1 MKTND
6 GALES
11 TLRVLRRRMLVI
23 LVAVIA
29 VPLAAFL
36 YSSGK
41 TKEYTASATLLFEA
55 EEESGLNEASRFTAT
70 VEGLA
75 ALPAVRA
82 KAAESLGL
90 SYGEVGGIEVGSGNE
105 NANLTTISATNESP
119 ELAAEVAN
127 AFARA
132 TIAFQRKSSQA
143 KVKAKIAVLE
153 RKIGG
158 LVEAQAPG
166 PRISLLQEQL
176 DQLEVEEALQTGETS
191 LVQEATPPTSP
202 SKPRTKRNVI
212 LGIILGIVLGLALA
226 ALIERLDRRIRS
238 IEDLEAL
245 FGLPAIARIPK
256 SKAFQD
262 ANPAAMLQAP
272 EGEAF
277 RTLRTNLRYLNVVN
291 RNLDSLLIA
300 SPEPSD
306 GKSTVARGL
315 AGAMAEL
322 GDKVLLVE
330 ADLRKESTFGRT
342 RRYLGEGLSGV
353 LAGADLDDA
362 LMEVSASKGGP
373 EGDRS
378 LFVLPSGPI
387 PPNPSQLLESERM
400 KEVLSQL
407 IERFDT
413 VIVDSPAIGVVS
425 DAMAL
430 APLVSGS
437 LAVGGLGK
445 TTREGAESFVEQLE
459 LTGNRPLGLIVTM
472 THEKRSK
479 YAYYRKSGSL
489 SRR

>member
-36 YSSGK
+36 YSSGQ
-41 TKEYTASATLLFEA
+41 TKEYTASATLLFES

-82 KAAESLGL
+82 EAAESLGL

-153 RKIGG
+153 RKIDE
-158 LVEAQAPG
+158 LVAAQAPG

-262 ANPAAMLQAP
+262 AGPAAMLQAP
-272 EGEAF
+272 EGESF

-291 RNLDSLLIA
+291 RKLDSLLIA

-330 ADLRKESTFGRT
+330 ADLRKESSFGRN

-353 LAGADLDDA
+353 LAGADLEDA
-362 LMEVSASKGGP
+362 LIEVSASKGGP
-373 EGDRS
+373 EGDRN

-472 THEKRSK
+472 THERRSK
-479 YAYYRKSGSL
+479 YAYYRKSSRL